1 MIDSHT
7 HLGSCAPPDAELVAS
22 ARAAGITRMLTVGM
36 DEDGNRQAVAAAE
49 EFDEVFAAV
58 GRHPNHAEGFDDAAL
73 ALRALLV
80 TGAVAGALRRSSRLR
95 D

>member
-7 HLGSCAPPDAELVAS
+7 HLASCAPPDAELVAS
-22 ARAAGITRMLTVGM
+22 ARAVGVTRMLTVGM
-36 DEDGNRQAVAAAE
+36 DEESNRGALAAAE

-73 ALRALLV
+73 ADLEEL
-80 TGAVAGALRRSSRLR
+80 AGHPR
-95 D
+95 